1 LTKVIEQ
8 QRRLQIYD
16 RDGFPI
22 RHVAGSVFP
31 EAVSPSESCCSRL
44 YRYQSMDID
53 RLCQSGI
60 GIIRTK
66 QPRPENSILIDG
78 FLKDET
84 IMLLWMLSPADKT
97 EP

>member
-1 LTKVIEQ
+1 
-8 QRRLQIYD
+8 
-16 RDGFPI
+16 
-22 RHVAGSVFP
+22 
-31 EAVSPSESCCSRL
+31 
-44 YRYQSMDID
+44 MDID

-60 GIIRTK
+60 RIIRTK